1 LLLGARASLPAAF
14 IQMKSAVIS
23 ARYVNGAT
31 DMKRFLAT
39 ASLVTILL
47 AGSSWAISAA
57 QSVRV
62 NPDGV
67 NVNANGAT
75 VVFLTFGPLVNR
87 APAEGCWCGELVPT
101 DGVREVGFKCDP
113 ATIFGCLPARSD
125 FSTRSGNQSQGFTD
139 IMSIPASVARR
150 AYQAAQSG
158 ATSSFFYVRRFVS
171 TTGGPDE
178 FVAVTCRMSGGGA
191 RTPFALTDVKLSFAS
206 DKPIMLIK
214 TGERLPAVRAEISYN
229 GTGRL
234 RGRWEVVVP
243 GDEPPAVRDL
253 LTEASLPVEERGLQK
268 KYAQL
273 SRFNI
278 FLPPGSKYVL
288 PGPDPAR
295 LPSTVE
301 GPYLLL
307 LRIEATDDKEG
318 DSNLAVAGAGQG
330 IAHSG
335 AVAGFPLP
343 PLRYFVGSGVD
354 PNAASKLTLIL
365 PVEDAVRS
373 LDRPVDFSWAEFPG
387 AAFYRIEL
395 QSLQGQP
402 IISAML
408 VSGSTI
414 YRAPSWLKEKVADGL
429 QWRVVAL
436 DQSGNSVSETDWRK
450 LRLSK

>member
-1 LLLGARASLPAAF
+1 
-14 IQMKSAVIS
+14 
-23 ARYVNGAT
+23 
-31 DMKRFLAT
+31 MKRVLTTAFLSA
-39 ASLVTILL
+39 LLL
-47 AGSSWAISAA
+47 AGSSWAMSAA
-57 QSVRV
+57 QSIRV

-101 DGVREVGFKCDP
+101 DGVREVGFKCNP
-113 ATIFGCLPARSD
+113 ATLFGCLTARTD
-125 FSTRSGNQSQGFTD
+125 FSARSGNQSQGFTD

-150 AYQAAQSG
+150 AYQAAESG
-158 ATSSFFYVRRFVS
+158 ETSSFFYVRRFIS

-191 RTPFALTDVKLSFAS
+191 RTPFALTDVKLSFKS
-206 DKPIMLIK
+206 DKPVMLIK
-214 TGERLPAVRAEISYN
+214 SGEKLPAVKAEISYN

-243 GDEPPAVRDL
+243 GDEPPSVRDL

-273 SRFNI
+273 SRFNV
-278 FLPPGSKYVL
+278 FLPPGTKYTL

-295 LPSTVE
+295 LPSIVE

-307 LRIEATDDKEG
+307 LRIEAADDKEG
-318 DSNLAVAGAGQG
+318 DSNLAVAGVGAG

-343 PLRYFVGSGVD
+343 PLRYFVGSGID
-354 PNAASKLTLIL
+354 SRSSGRLTLLL
-365 PVEDAVRS
+365 PVEDGLRS
-373 LDRPVDFSWAEFPG
+373 LDNPLDFSWTEIEE
-387 AAFYRIEL
+387 AAFYRIEF
-395 QSLQGQP
+395 QSLQSQP
-402 IISAML
+402 VISALL
-408 VSGSTI
+408 VPGVAV
-414 YRAPSWLKEKVADGL
+414 YRAPSWLKQRVTDGL

-436 DQSGNSVSETDWRK
+436 NQNGNPVSETPWRR

>member
-1 LLLGARASLPAAF
+1 
-14 IQMKSAVIS
+14 
-23 ARYVNGAT
+23 
-31 DMKRFLAT
+31 MKRVLAT
-39 ASLVTILL
+39 AFLSTLLL

-57 QSVRV
+57 QGIRV

-75 VVFLTFGPLVNR
+75 VVFLTFGPLVGR
-87 APAEGCWCGELVPT
+87 VPAEGCWCGELVPT
-101 DGVREVGFKCDP
+101 DGVREVGLKCNP
-113 ATIFGCLPARSD
+113 ATVFGCLPARSD
-125 FSTRSGNQSQGFTD
+125 FSTRSGNQAQGFTD
-139 IMSIPASVARR
+139 IMSIPPSVARR
-150 AYQAAQSG
+150 AYQAAQTG

-191 RTPFALTDVKLSFAS
+191 RTPFALTDVKLRFKS
-206 DKPIMLIK
+206 DKPIMLVK
-214 TGERLPAVRAEISYN
+214 SGERLPNVQAEISYN

-234 RGRWEVVVP
+234 RGRWEVVIP

-253 LTEASLPVEERGLQK
+253 LTEASVPVEERGLQK

-273 SRFNI
+273 SRFNV
-278 FLPPGSKYVL
+278 FLPPGTRYTL

-301 GPYLLL
+301 GPYLIL

-318 DSNLAVAGAGQG
+318 DSNLAVAGVGQG

-343 PLRYFVGSGVD
+343 PLRYFVGSGID
-354 PNAASKLTLIL
+354 ASATGKLALLL
-365 PVEDAVRS
+365 PVEDAQRS
-373 LDRPVDFSWAEFPG
+373 LNSPLDFSWTEIEG

-395 QSLQGQP
+395 QSLQSQP
-402 IISAML
+402 IISALL
-408 VSGSTI
+408 VSGAAF

-436 DQSGNSVSETDWRK
+436 DQSGNSVSETAWRK
-450 LRLSK
+450 LRLAK